1 MLAFIECLFGP
12 GTLPNALHV
21 LFNPQNYSMLYL
33 LKKKGCYYLDNAQC
47 HIVSDVPGINYFHHS
62 IYRSWI

>member
-47 HIVSDVPGINYFHHS
+47 HIVSEAGVARLRWRVSG
-62 IYRSWI
+62 R